1 MLTIQCQCESTAL
14 QWQEPKELWRLEC
27 CCNDCTAGV
36 RYLHEAKGGPQPPE
50 QRPCVFCGCHR
61 QAVDEQGQARA
72 PRVAA
77 DRHAGHQHVAGVFRV
92 G

>member
-36 RYLHEAKGGPQPPE
+36 RYLHEAKGGPRPP
-50 QRPCVFCGCHR
+50 
-61 QAVDEQGQARA
+61 D
-72 PRVAA
+72 
-77 DRHAGHQHVAGVFRV
+77 HQMLDTLWLANDFTLV
-92 G
+92 